1 MFLNILLQMGHI
13 LYAIGNFPDR
23 YSNIENLNEAY
34 EKSHLT
40 IKIIK
45 DDQTIKLIFNSA
57 SLTGGKNKWIV
68 TDGTKIAASLLIFL
82 KKEVDHLKSKP

>member
-13 LYAIGNFPDR
+13 LYAISNFLDR
-23 YSNIENLNEAY
+23 YSDIENLNEAH

-68 TDGTKIAASLLIFL
+68 TDGTKIAASLIFL